1 MSLCVR
7 FVRTRRRARC
17 ARGGVPLYVRVAQLG
32 FRVLPQPTAER
43 FTLTQTLLRR
53 GGCCLGRTSVY
64 VCAGAVLG
72 LPVRPI
78 LFEGHVASA
87 YTTIDAMRYIEPSRG
102 ERVSRCASRPTARGE
117 SPTGGELLADAEFLR
132 CTFRAAR
139 RSSSHLMGGLR
150 TRSRFWMRRWNCILA
165 TSGRGSTGRQ
175 CCWRWGSGASPGG
188 PFARDVPLPGA
199 EVRIGRGTLGG
210 EVGRE
215 FRRRAAVY
223 VRLSDV
229 TSARGLRQAFDFD
242 HALRKS
248 ASETLT
254 YWGA

>member
-1 MSLCVR
+1 MVCR
-7 FVRTRRRARC
+7 FTC
-17 ARGGVPLYVRVAQLG
+17 ALAQLG

-117 SPTGGELLADAEFLR
+117 SPTGGELLADAEFLALHLSS
-132 CTFRAAR
+132 RAA
-139 RSSSHLMGGLR
+139 
-150 TRSRFWMRRWNCILA
+150 FVFAPN
-165 TSGRGSTGRQ
+165 GRLEDAVALLDAALELYPGYL
-175 CCWRWGSGASPGG
+175 GAW
-188 PFARDVPLPGA
+188 
-199 EVRIGRGTLGG
+199 IN
-210 EVGRE
+210 
-215 FRRRAAVY
+215 RAAV
-223 VRLSDV
+223 LLEMGE
-229 TSARGLRQAFDFD
+229 RGLAGQS
-242 HALRKS
+242 LRRAMS
-248 ASETLT
+248 LCPGRRYGSVVARLAARLGENFG
-254 YWGA
+254 GAPPCTSGFPT